1 MTQPKLSIA
10 QQLAHKKIFKNA
22 VRCKGFPIASYIRLM
37 TVDYIIIGQGI
48 CGTFLSWNL
57 VKEGKSVVVIDEANH
72 YSSSKVAS
80 GVLNPV
86 TGRRVV
92 TVWMANE
99 LFPFCKDIYTQV
111 SQTIGVNVI
120 EQKNTIS
127 FANSVQMLEGYRK
140 RAEEENSYISAV
152 TNKEAQAAYF
162 NFVFD
167 CFEINPTYLINLP
180 LLLSRWRNQ
189 LQASSS
195 LLEEKFDDS
204 LLQFSG
210 DGVQYKNFN
219 ASRIIFCNGVKTFES
234 AYWKNLP
241 YVYNKGEVLIAEIPG
256 LPATNIYK
264 FGPLTIV
271 PWKNNLWWVGS
282 TYENEFETAGPTEQF
297 KNAFAASLKS
307 VLKIPFTI
315 VDHMAAIRP
324 AAVERRPFVGLHPYH
339 PALGILNGMGTKGCS
354 IGPWF
359 AKQLTDHLLHGTTID
374 PLADTKRFNRILKD
388 V

>member
-1 MTQPKLSIA
+1 
-10 QQLAHKKIFKNA
+10 
-22 VRCKGFPIASYIRLM
+22 M

-57 VKEGKSVVVIDEANH
+57 IKEGKSVLVIDEANPF
-72 YSSSKVAS
+72 SSSKVAS
-80 GVLNPV
+80 GVINPV

-92 TVWMANE
+92 TVWMAEE
-99 LFPFCKDIYTQV
+99 LFPFCREVYTQI
-111 SQTIGVNVI
+111 SQTIGTNVI
-120 EQKNTIS
+120 DQKNTIS

-140 RAEEENSYISAV
+140 RAEVENSYISTV

-195 LLEEKFDDS
+195 LFEEKFDDS
-204 LLQFSG
+204 FLQFTADSI
-210 DGVQYKNFN
+210 QYKNFN
-219 ASRIIFCNGVKTFES
+219 ASKIIFCNGVKAFES
-234 AYWKNLP
+234 VYWKNLP
-241 YVYNKGEVLIAEIPG
+241 YVYNKGEVLIAEISG

-264 FGPLTIV
+264 FGPLTLV
-271 PWKNNLWWVGS
+271 PWQNNLWWVGS
-282 TYENEFETAGPTEQF
+282 TYENEFETAEPTERF
-297 KNAFAASLKS
+297 KNAFTASLKS
-307 VLKIPFTI
+307 VLKTPFTI

-324 AAVERRPFVGLHPYH
+324 AAVERRPFVGLHPHH
-339 PALGILNGMGTKGCS
+339 PAMGILNGMGTKGCS

-359 AKQLTDHLLHGTTID
+359 AKQLTDHLLQGTTID
-374 PLADTKRFNRILKD
+374 PLADMKRFSRILKD